1 MCAQERMQYAD
12 SLSYEAWKSIFFS
25 SNHHNLSLDV
35 ICGFRASAGS
45 GFRHVL
51 HTGETWVSVLLLLLP
66 QARFVSTAKPSISLG
81 GKSSLSKRETS
92 PHSAEHTADLFLM
105 GSGWDPGT
113 TFSTRVKGSV
123 NRPDWDNEAVSSQ
136 ESLCM
141 MLMMISQNIHQP
153 HHCSLELNL
162 HCSQGPL
169 SLNMW
174 GGESGFL
181 YPLPPIWPCINPN
194 LWDGNWKW
202 KLCNC
207 LKDPQQKNSLFS
219 GWVAGAATVL
229 QSPTALRLLHF
240 ISSADRFP
248 SAGAEYSRLS
258 ELQLSKL
265 PDRKILKIQK
275 ILKDKQS
282 LNKI

>member
-1 MCAQERMQYAD
+1 MCAQQRMQYAD

-105 GSGWDPGT
+105 GSGWDPHT
-113 TFSTRVKGSV
+113 TFSTRVKGAG

-136 ESLCM
+136 DSLGV
-141 MLMMISQNIHQP
+141 MLMMVSQNIHQP
-153 HHCSLELNL
+153 HHHSQELNL

-181 YPLPPIWPCINPN
+181 YLLPSIWPGINPN
-194 LWDGNWKW
+194 LWDGNWKR

-207 LKDPQQKNSLFS
+207 LKDTQQKNSLFS
-219 GWVAGAATVL
+219 GLVQLPGQWRCSNPRQLWGCST
-229 QSPTALRLLHF
+229 
-240 ISSADRFP
+240 SS
-248 SAGAEYSRLS
+248 
-258 ELQLSKL
+258 LQLIVFHL
-265 PDRKILKIQK
+265 QELNFPVF
-275 ILKDKQS
+275 QS
-282 LNKI
+282 FSCQNYQTEKS